1 MTPPVDR
8 LPRDLLSWLGD
19 LDPAWAMLD
28 PESLDGLMDEPSEE
42 NRSLHLANDLTADEL
57 ARSAVAGNALVLLRA
72 AGGGGGLKL
81 TAAGNLSRAT
91 VSAMEEAM
99 IWPGHDP
106 ANARRYRKVLNERD
120 FLHLSFVRTLAE
132 LAELV
137 EQDRGRLHATGRGR
151 DMLDG
156 NGGAL
161 QSILFYLRFWHLDLA
176 PFGRGLLDTWPQEQI
191 GLVLWSLSVAAD
203 EWQPPESLCRL
214 CTIPC
219 DAVLEP
225 GSDLGPLI
233 LEARILR
240 PLYWFG
246 LVECRGEDEA
256 TGAGTGMSHA
266 WRKSSLFDRFLSFE
280 VRLEDTGVV
289 LH

>member
-1 MTPPVDR
+1 MPPVGR
-8 LPRDLLSWLGD
+8 LTRDLLSWLGD
-19 LDPAWAMLD
+19 LEPAWVMLD
-28 PESLDGLMDEPSEE
+28 PESLDDLMDEPSAE
-42 NRSLHLANDLTADEL
+42 NPVLHLADDLTADEL
-57 ARSAVAGNALVLLRA
+57 ARSAIARNALVLLRA
-72 AGGGGGLKL
+72 ADSGGGLKL

-99 IWPGHDP
+99 IWPGYDP
-106 ANARRYRKVLNERD
+106 VDARRYRKVLNERD
-120 FLHLSFVRTLAE
+120 FLHLRFVRTLAE

-137 EQDRGRLHATGRGR
+137 EQDRGRLHATRLGR

-161 QSILFYLRFWHLDLA
+161 QSILFHLRFWHLDLTS
-176 PFGRGLLDTWPQEQI
+176 FGRGLLDAWPQEQI